1 MRAFALD
8 PFRPRTG
15 TDRFAGTFSYGARRR
30 TLVVRLDDAGT
41 VLLAGPAVRAVA
53 RKSHVTFLTEPGGAE
68 AAALLPGVTDVLT
81 WRAPW
86 AGEAPPAMTAAEV
99 ALLVKRM
106 AAGRFDDA
114 LIFTSHG
121 QSPLPTAMVLRLA
134 GISQIA
140 AMGSD
145 TPGSL
150 LDVWHDPA
158 PEVAEPDRSLALV
171 RAAGYELGPGDDGH
185 LAVRR
190 PLPATRWLTGKG
202 PYVVAHAAESVAPEC
217 SRRGDQWAAAIAD
230 LVGAGHR
237 VVLTGTALA
246 PGERGAVT
254 EQVVDLA
261 GRTDLLQLAAV
272 VDRAEVVLAGSA
284 EVENLAAAVSTPIAR
299 HPAFQVPGREPAAA
313 SLG

>member
-8 PFRPRTG
+8 PFRSRTG
-15 TDRFAGTFSYGARRR
+15 IDRFSGKFSYSARRR
-30 TLVVRLDDAGT
+30 TLVVRLDDAGE
-41 VLLAGPAVRAVA
+41 VLLAGPAIRAVA
-53 RKSHVTFLTEPGGAE
+53 RKSHVTFLTAPGGAE

-86 AGEAPPAMTAAEV
+86 AGETPPAVSAAEV

-114 LIFTSHG
+114 LIFTSRG

-134 GISQIA
+134 GISHIA
-140 AMGSD
+140 AMGSEA
-145 TPGSL
+145 PGSL

-158 PEVAEPDRSLALV
+158 PDIAEPDRSLALV
-171 RAAGYELGPGDDGH
+171 LAAGYELTPGDKGQ

-190 PLPATRWLTGKG
+190 PLPATQWLTGKG
-202 PYVVAHAAESVAPEC
+202 PYVVAHAAESAAGPQGAE
-217 SRRGDQWAAAIAD
+217 RWAAAIAD
-230 LVGAGHR
+230 LVGSGHR
-237 VVLTGTALA
+237 VVLTGKPLDSGITG
-246 PGERGAVT
+246 PVT
-254 EQVVDLA
+254 EKVVDLA
-261 GRTDLLQLAAV
+261 GHTDLLQLAAV

-284 EVENLAAAVSTPIAR
+284 ELENLAAAVSTPIAW
-299 HPAFQVPGREPAAA
+299 HPGFQVPGREPAAA

>member
-8 PFRPRTG
+8 PFRSRTG
-15 TDRFAGTFSYGARRR
+15 IDRFSGKFSYGARRR
-30 TLVVRLDDAGT
+30 TLVVRLDDAGE

-53 RKSHVTFLTEPGGAE
+53 RKSHVTFLTAPGGAE

-86 AGEAPPAMTAAEV
+86 AGETPPALSAAEV

-114 LIFTSHG
+114 LIFTSRG

-134 GISQIA
+134 GISHIA

-145 TPGSL
+145 VPGSL

-158 PEVAEPDRSLALV
+158 ADIAEPDRSLALV
-171 RAAGYELGPGDDGH
+171 RAAGYELAPDDDGH

-190 PLPATRWLTGKG
+190 PLPATQWLTGKG
-202 PYVVAHAAESVAPEC
+202 PYVVAHAAQPAG
-217 SRRGDQWAAAIAD
+217 SRRAERWTATIAD
-230 LVGAGHR
+230 LIGSGHR
-237 VVLTGTALA
+237 VVLTGKSLEHGDPARSA
-246 PGERGAVT
+246 PDA
-254 EQVVDLA
+254 QVVDLA

-272 VDRAEVVLAGSA
+272 VDRAQAVLAGST
-284 EVENLAAAVSTPIAR
+284 ELENLAAAVCTPIAR
-299 HPAFQVPGREPAAA
+299 NPGFQVPGREPAGAG
-313 SLG
+313 LG